1 MSQIIESMFVMVHL
15 QVFAALHQV
24 LDIIDGREEEVED
37 LEKVVFLLGEPRV
50 RQQLHQVAKVV
61 AADIDTT

>member
-1 MSQIIESMFVMVHL
+1 MYLIIERAFVPAHL

-37 LEKVVFLLGEPRV
+37 LEEVVLLFWEPRV
-50 RQQLHQVAKVV
+50 RQ
-61 AADIDTT
+61 

>member
-1 MSQIIESMFVMVHL
+1 MSRIIERLFVTVHL

-24 LDIIDGREEEVED
+24 LDVIDGREEEVED
-37 LEKVVFLLGEPRV
+37 LEEIVFLLGEPHV

-61 AADIDTT
+61 AADRHTT